1 MGILDTVLS
10 AGGDAVL
17 KQLGGQ
23 FGISPDQAGSSI
35 SALLPAL
42 AAGMKEKL
50 AAGDTSSLSQ
60 LISGGSLTT
69 FADNPSSLGTPAA
82 VEQGKSLLS
91 QIFGSQDL
99 SNLAG
104 MVAEKVGV
112 SSSVI
117 TSLLPIG
124 ATLLGG
130 FLSKSSA
137 TGGNVTDILGQ
148 LASGGHSGL
157 VDTVK
162 SLAAKIFG

>member
-1 MGILDTVLS
+1 MSILDTVLS

-50 AAGDTSSLSQ
+50 ASGDSSSLSQ
-60 LISGGSLTT
+60 LISGGGLTK
-69 FADNPSSLGTPAA
+69 FADDPSSLGTPAA
-82 VEQGKSLLS
+82 VDQGKSLLS

-104 MVAEKVGV
+104 MVGEKAGV

-117 TSLLPIG
+117 TSLLPIA

-130 FLSKSSA
+130 FLSKSSSA
-137 TGGNVTDILGQ
+137 GGNITDVLGQ
-148 LASGGHSGL
+148 LATGGHSGL